1 MANSTAGAAGHAACA
16 GPTGLPTGFTWHLRA
31 VFIRGEFAIAVFV
44 ELLESV
50 GGVGEFVGFDRAV
63 LVGIERG
70 DDG

>member
-1 MANSTAGAAGHAACA
+1 MAKSTAGAAGHATCA
-16 GPTGLPTGFTWHLRA
+16 GPAGLRAGFAWHLRA
-31 VFIRGEFAIAVFV
+31 VFIRGEFAIAVLF

-50 GGVGEFVGFDRAV
+50 GGVGEFVGFDRAI